1 MSAPATSGGPRKAA
15 FAFVFVT
22 VLLDMLAL
30 GMIIPV
36 LPALVVGMQGGDTA
50 SAARIYGLFGVAW
63 AAMQFIFSPIA
74 GALSDRFGR
83 RPIIIA
89 SNIGLGLDYILMAV
103 APTLGLLF
111 VGRVISGITS
121 ASISTSY
128 AYVADVL
135 PPERRPQAFGI
146 LGAAFGIGFVLGPAL
161 GGVLGAV
168 DPRLPFWVAA
178 VLSLVNACYGILV
191 LPESLSRDRR
201 SRFAWAKANPA
212 GSLRLLRSHPEL
224 LGLAGASFLGM
235 FAHYVLPST
244 MVLYAMYRY
253 GWNERDVGL
262 ALAAIGVSSIV
273 VQAGL
278 VRVVVRRIGERRA
291 ALTGL
296 AFGSLGFLGY
306 ALAPTGAMFLAAI
319 PLLALWGLYSP
330 AAMALMTR
338 RVGTADQG
346 KLQGANA
353 SLNGIAGMIAPAVF
367 TSIFA
372 AFIAPAS
379 HAHWPGMPFVL
390 AAALLVAAW
399 LAAHRATR
407 GD

>member
-1 MSAPATSGGPRKAA
+1 
-15 FAFVFVT
+15 
-22 VLLDMLAL
+22 MLAL

-63 AAMQFIFSPIA
+63 AAMQFVFSPIA

-83 RPIIIA
+83 RPVIIS
-89 SNIGLGLDYILMAV
+89 SNVGLGFDYVLMAV

-121 ASISTSY
+121 ASVSTAH

-146 LGAAFGIGFVLGPAL
+146 LGAAFGIGFVLGPAV
-161 GGVLGAV
+161 GGVLGAQ

-178 VLSLVNACYGILV
+178 VLSLANACYGLFV
-191 LPESLSRDRR
+191 LPESLPRERR
-201 SRFAWAKANPA
+201 SRFSWSKANPA

-244 MVLYAMYRY
+244 MVLYAMFRY

-262 ALAAIGVSSIV
+262 ALAAIGVSSII
-273 VQAGL
+273 VQGGL
-278 VRVVVRRIGERRA
+278 VRVVVRHFGERRA
-291 ALTGL
+291 ALSGL
-296 AFGSLGFLGY
+296 LFGSLGFLAYG
-306 ALAPTGAMFLAAI
+306 LAPNGALFLAAI

-338 RVGTADQG
+338 RVGAADQG

-353 SLNGIAGMIAPAVF
+353 SLNGIAGMTAPVVF

-372 AFIAPAS
+372 AFISPAS
-379 HAHWPGMPFVL
+379 SVHWPGMPFVL
-390 AAALLVAAW
+390 AAVLLVAAW
-399 LAAHRATR
+399 GVANRATR
-407 GD
+407 SD